1 MLRIT
6 PLRSAAGAKSYYSK
20 SDYYGQELTGNWG
33 GKAAARLGLSGKVDK
48 AAFDRLC
55 DNQNPASAQQ
65 LTPRNDD
72 DRIVGYDFTF
82 DVPKGVSIAYAMNQ
96 DERILAAFRDSVRET
111 MEELEADM
119 QTRVRG
125 RGRNHDRSTGNIM
138 WAEYVHF
145 TARPVE
151 GVPDMHLH
159 SHMVVFS
166 PTFDE
171 QEDRWKQGKFLAI
184 KRDAPYFQ
192 AAFHA
197 RLAQRLENIGYATER
212 RGKDWDLTAVAPSL
226 AKKFSR
232 RTDQIDELARQ
243 KGIVDPELKS
253 ELGAKTR
260 EKKSPEL
267 TLPELR
273 DIWRK
278 RMSDEERSSLNIPNP
293 KEKQPVPVR
302 QAASQSLDHA
312 LSHVF
317 ERKSVAPAR
326 EVLTE
331 ALRHGVGQVSVEAV
345 KADFIAKPVIIR
357 KVDGREMA
365 TTREVLSEESAML
378 SYARGGR
385 GKAQPLNKHWQIK
398 REWLNDGQKNAVRHV
413 LESSDLVTVIKGGAG
428 TGKTSLMQET
438 VEAIQAGGHQVFTFA
453 PSAEASRD
461 VLRGEG
467 FENATTVAELLVN
480 ESLQRE
486 ATGQVLWIDEAGLL
500 GSRTLKQVFDVAQR
514 IGAKTVLS
522 GDWRQHGSVERG
534 AAMRLL
540 EQEGG
545 IVPAVVSK
553 IQRQENASYRKAV
566 AHLAAGRTEE
576 GFDSLDQL
584 GWIQEI
590 HGDARNELIARE
602 YANDVEQN
610 KKVLVVSPTN
620 FEADAI
626 TSAIRGELKDRKL
639 LDRQDELVTR
649 LIPCHFTEAQRA
661 DPAMYEPGM
670 VIAFTQN
677 AKEHK
682 KGERIVIRD
691 KLPSHLASQARRFQ
705 VYRQDVLPLAKG
717 DKLRATFNG
726 FTKDGKHRINNRSTY
741 EFAGLTENGDIQLSN
756 GWVLSG
762 DFGFLSHGYT
772 NTSFGSQG
780 KTVDGRVIL
789 AESSYSLPAASR
801 EQFYVS
807 VSRAKR
813 GVLVLTDD
821 KEALREAVLRS
832 DERLSA
838 TELVKSAEER
848 EKVVAHF
855 VRRHMLQE
863 REGAEPKQLRELV
876 HER

>member
-6 PLRSAAGAKSYYSK
+6 PLRSAVGAKSYYSK

-33 GKAAARLGLSGKVDK
+33 GKSAARLGLSGPIDK

-55 DNQNPASAQQ
+55 DNQHPFTGHK
-65 LTPRNDD
+65 LTPRTDA

-96 DERILAAFRDSVRET
+96 DERILSAFRDSVRET

-125 RGRNHDRSTGNIM
+125 RGRNYDRATGNIA

-145 TARPVE
+145 TARPVS

-197 RLAQRLENIGYATER
+197 RLAQRLETIGYATQR
-212 RGKDWDLTAVAPSL
+212 RGKDWDLAAVPQSL
-226 AKKFSR
+226 AKRFSR

-243 KGIVDPELKS
+243 KGIIDPELKS

-273 DIWRK
+273 DIWRR
-278 RMSDEERSSLNIPNP
+278 RMTDDERSSLNQPNP
-293 KEKQPVPVR
+293 AERRPAPAR
-302 QAASQSLDHA
+302 GAASQSLDHA

-326 EVLTE
+326 EILAE

-345 KADFIAKPVIIR
+345 KADFSAKQVITR
-357 KVDGREMA
+357 KLDGREMA
-365 TTREVLSEESAML
+365 TTHEVLAEESAML
-378 SYARGGR
+378 NYAREGC
-385 GKAQPLNKHWQIK
+385 GKVQPLNRGWKIK
-398 REWLNDGQKNAVRHV
+398 REWLNEGQQNAVRHV
-413 LESSDLVTVIKGGAG
+413 LESESLVTVIKGGAG
-428 TGKTSLMQET
+428 TGKTSLMQEAI
-438 VEAIQAGGHQVFTFA
+438 EAIQAGGHEVFTFA

-467 FENATTVAELLVN
+467 FANATTVAELLVN
-480 ESLQRE
+480 ESLQRD
-486 ATGQVLWIDEAGLL
+486 AAGQVLWIDEAGLL

-514 IGAKTVLS
+514 IGARTVLS
-522 GDWRQHGSVERG
+522 GDWRQHGAVERG

-540 EQEGG
+540 EQKGG
-545 IVPAVVSK
+545 IQPAVVSK
-553 IQRQENASYRKAV
+553 IQRQESAAYREAV
-566 AHLAAGRTEE
+566 AHLAAGRAEE

-584 GWIQEI
+584 GWIREV
-590 HGDARNELIARE
+590 HGDERNQLIAHE
-602 YANDVEQN
+602 YANDVEQQ

-626 TSAIRGELKDRKL
+626 TSAIRAELKNRQL
-639 LDRQDELVTR
+639 LDRQEQLVSR
-649 LIPCHFTEAQRA
+649 LIPCHFTEAERA

-670 VIAFTQN
+670 VLVFTQN
-677 AKEHK
+677 AIGHK
-682 KGERIVIRD
+682 KGERITIKD
-691 KLPSHLASQARRFQ
+691 KLPPSLTLQAARFE
-705 VYRQDVLPLAKG
+705 VYRQDVLALGKG
-717 DKLRATFNG
+717 DKIRSTFNG
-726 FTKDGKHRINNRSTY
+726 MTKNGKHRVNNRSTY
-741 EFAGLTENGDIQLSN
+741 EFAGVTESGDIQLTN

-762 DFGFLSHGYT
+762 DFGFLSYGYT

-780 KTVDGRVIL
+780 KTVDGRVFL
-789 AESSYSLPAASR
+789 AESSYSLPAASC

-821 KEALREAVLRS
+821 KEALREAVTRS

-838 TELVKSAEER
+838 TDLVNRVEDR

-855 VRRHMLQE
+855 AKRHMLQE
-863 REGAEPKQLRELV
+863 REGAEPTQARELV